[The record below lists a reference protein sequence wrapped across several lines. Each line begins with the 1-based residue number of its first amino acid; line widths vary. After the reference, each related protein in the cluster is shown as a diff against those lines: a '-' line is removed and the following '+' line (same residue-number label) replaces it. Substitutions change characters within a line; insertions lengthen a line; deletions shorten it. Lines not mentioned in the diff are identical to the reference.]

1 MLQTKYSKEL
11 KVRKINKMKKI
22 ILILFICCTLQ
33 CRAQYK
39 ELTISENEKE
49 LLEFLYKNSNKAKMT
64 PSHYFDEL
72 SEWDLSNV
80 TLKQKM
86 KILFKNDKNLNQKLK
101 ELEEARIFIYEDTL
115 EDVKDDYQVYHYV
128 DGPRLEY
135 LVHRGDLEVKEI
147 ILKILKDPKISKSDK
162 EDIEVYLKY
171 YKYYIS
177 DPDGYTNVREGKS
190 TSSKII
196 ATVDSGLPI
205 RVLDTTGNWWQV
217 MTKDNEI
224 GYIHKSRIKKR

>member
-1 MLQTKYSKEL
+1 
-11 KVRKINKMKKI
+11 MKKI
-22 ILILFICCTLQ
+22 LLILFICCTLQ
-33 CRAQYK
+33 CRAQHK
-39 ELTISENEKE
+39 EPSISENEKE

-64 PSHYFDEL
+64 SSHYFDEL
-72 SEWDLSNV
+72 SEWDLSNN

-86 KILFKNDKNLNQKLK
+86 KMLFKNDKNLNQKLK
-101 ELEEARIFIYEDTL
+101 ELEEARISLYKSNLLLI
-115 EDVKDDYQVYHYV
+115 KDRYQEYHYV
-128 DGPRLEY
+128 NDPILEY

-205 RVLDTTGNWWQV
+205 RVLEPTGNWWQV

>member
-1 MLQTKYSKEL
+1 MILLIGCIFQCKAQHKEL
-11 KVRKINKMKKI
+11 S
-22 ILILFICCTLQ
+22 
-33 CRAQYK
+33 
-39 ELTISENEKE
+39 ISESDKA
-49 LLEFLYKNSNKAKMT
+49 LLEFLYKNSNRVKVA
-64 PSHYFDEL
+64 PHSYFDEL
-72 SEWDLSNV
+72 WNWDSDNA

-86 KILFKNDKNLNQKLK
+86 KMLFKNDKNLNQKLK
-101 ELEEARIFIYEDTL
+101 ELEEARISLYEYAL
-115 EDVKDDYQVYHYV
+115 EDVKDEYQEYHYV

-147 ILKILKDPKISKSDK
+147 ILKILKDPKRSKSDK
-162 EDIEVYLKY
+162 ENIEVYLKY

-205 RVLDTTGNWWQV
+205 RVLEPTGNWWQV

>member
-1 MLQTKYSKEL
+1 
-11 KVRKINKMKKI
+11 MKKI
-22 ILILFICCTLQ
+22 LLILLIGCTLQ
-33 CRAQYK
+33 CIAQHK
-39 ELTISENEKE
+39 ELSINESDKA
-49 LLEFLYKNSNKAKMT
+49 LLEFLYKNSNKIKAD
-64 PSHYFDEL
+64 PDDYFDEL
-72 SEWDLSNV
+72 SEWDLSNN

-86 KILFKNDKNLNQKLK
+86 KMLFKNDKNLNQKLK
-101 ELEEARIFIYEDTL
+101 ELEEARIFTYQGALTNVQANYE
-115 EDVKDDYQVYHYV
+115 QYHYV
-128 DGPRLEY
+128 DGLYFDY
-135 LVHRGDLEVKEI
+135 LVDRGDLEVKEI

-196 ATVDSGLPI
+196 TTVDSGLPI

>member
-1 MLQTKYSKEL
+1 
-11 KVRKINKMKKI
+11 MKKI
-22 ILILFICCTLQ
+22 LLILFICCTLQ
-33 CRAQYK
+33 CRAQHK
-39 ELTISENEKE
+39 EPSISESDKA
-49 LLEFLYKNSNKAKMT
+49 LLEFLYKNSNKAKVT
-64 PSHYFDEL
+64 PSSYFDEL
-72 SEWDLSNV
+72 SEWDLSNN

-86 KILFKNDKNLNQKLK
+86 KMLFKNDKNLNQKLK
-101 ELEEARIFIYEDTL
+101 ELEEARIFTYQGALTNVQANYE
-115 EDVKDDYQVYHYV
+115 QYHYV
-128 DGPRLEY
+128 DGLYFDY
-135 LVHRGDLEVKEI
+135 LVDRGDLEVKEI

-196 ATVDSGLPI
+196 TTVDSGLPI

>member
-1 MLQTKYSKEL
+1 
-11 KVRKINKMKKI
+11 MKKI
-22 ILILFICCTLQ
+22 LLILLIGCIFQ
-33 CRAQYK
+33 CKAQYK
-39 ELTISENEKE
+39 EPSISENEKE
-49 LLEFLYKNSNKAKMT
+49 LLEFLYKNSNKAKVT

-72 SEWDLSNV
+72 SEWDLSNN

-101 ELEEARIFIYEDTL
+101 ELEEARVFIYEDTL
-115 EDVKDDYQVYHYV
+115 EDVKDDYQEYHYV

-147 ILKILKDPKISKSDK
+147 ILKILKDPKRSKSDK

>member
-1 MLQTKYSKEL
+1 
-11 KVRKINKMKKI
+11 MKKI
-22 ILILFICCTLQ
+22 LLILFICCTLQ

-49 LLEFLYKNSNKAKMT
+49 LLEFLYKNSNKAKVT
-64 PSHYFDEL
+64 PSYYFDEL
-72 SEWDLSNV
+72 SQWDLSNI

-101 ELEEARIFIYEDTL
+101 ELEEARVFIYEDTL
-115 EDVKDDYQVYHYV
+115 EDVKDDYQEYHYV

-147 ILKILKDPKISKSDK
+147 ILKILKDPKRSKSDK

>member
-1 MLQTKYSKEL
+1 
-11 KVRKINKMKKI
+11 MKKI
-22 ILILFICCTLQ
+22 LLILLIGCTLQ
-33 CRAQYK
+33 CIAQHHRDFD
-39 ELTISENEKE
+39 TEKE
-49 LLEFLYKNSNKAKMT
+49 FLEFLYKNSNKIKAD
-64 PSHYFDEL
+64 PDDYFDEL
-72 SEWDLSNV
+72 WNWDSDNA

-86 KILFKNDKNLNQKLK
+86 KMLFKNDKNLNQKLK
-101 ELEEARIFIYEDTL
+101 ELEEARISLYEYAL
-115 EDVKDDYQVYHYV
+115 EDVKDEYQEYHYV
-128 DGPRLEY
+128 DGPRFSY
-135 LVHRGDLEVKEI
+135 LVDKGDLEVKKI

-162 EDIEVYLKY
+162 ERIEVYLKAY
-171 YKYYIS
+171 PHYYIS

>member
-1 MLQTKYSKEL
+1 
-11 KVRKINKMKKI
+11 MKKI
-22 ILILFICCTLQ
+22 LLILFICCTLQ
-33 CRAQYK
+33 CIAQYK
-39 ELTISENEKE
+39 ELVISENEKE

-147 ILKILKDPKISKSDK
+147 ILKILKDPKRSKSDK

>member
-1 MLQTKYSKEL
+1 
-11 KVRKINKMKKI
+11 MKKI
-22 ILILFICCTLQ
+22 LLILLIGCTLQ
-33 CRAQYK
+33 CKAQYK
-39 ELTISENEKE
+39 EPSISESDKA
-49 LLEFLYKNSNKAKMT
+49 LLEFLYKNSNRVKVA
-64 PSHYFDEL
+64 PHSYFDEL
-72 SEWDLSNV
+72 WNWDLSNA

-86 KILFKNDKNLNQKLK
+86 KMLFKNDKNLNQKLK
-101 ELEEARIFIYEDTL
+101 ELEEARILSYKSAL
-115 EDVKDDYQVYHYV
+115 WDVKYTYQQFHYV
-128 DGPRLEY
+128 DGPVLEY
-135 LVHRGDLEVKEI
+135 LVLRGDLEVKEI
-147 ILKILKDPKISKSDK
+147 ILKILKDPKRSKSDK
-162 EDIEVYLKY
+162 EDIEVYLEFY
-171 YKYYIS
+171 EYYIS

>member
-1 MLQTKYSKEL
+1 
-11 KVRKINKMKKI
+11 MKKI
-22 ILILFICCTLQ
+22 LLIPFIVCTLQ
-33 CRAQYK
+33 CKAQYK
-39 ELTISENEKE
+39 EPSISESDKA
-49 LLEFLYKNSNKAKMT
+49 LLEFLYKNSNKAKVT

-72 SEWDLSNV
+72 SEWDLSNN

-86 KILFKNDKNLNQKLK
+86 KMLFKNDKNLNQKLK
-101 ELEEARIFIYEDTL
+101 ELEEARISLYKSNLLLI
-115 EDVKDDYQVYHYV
+115 KDRYQEYHYV
-128 DGPRLEY
+128 NDPILEY

-177 DPDGYTNVREGKS
+177 DPDGYTNVREGES

>member
-1 MLQTKYSKEL
+1 
-11 KVRKINKMKKI
+11 MKKI
-22 ILILFICCTLQ
+22 LLILFICCTLQ
-33 CRAQYK
+33 CKAQYK
-39 ELTISENEKE
+39 EPSISESDKA
-49 LLEFLYKNSNKAKMT
+49 LLEFLYKNSNKAKVT
-64 PSHYFDEL
+64 PSNYFDEL
-72 SEWDLSNV
+72 SQWDLSNV

-115 EDVKDDYQVYHYV
+115 EDVKDDYQEYHYV

-162 EDIEVYLKY
+162 ENIEVYLKY

-224 GYIHKSRIKKR
+224 GYIHKSRIKR

>member
-1 MLQTKYSKEL
+1 ME
-11 KVRKINKMKKI
+11 KIL
-22 ILILFICCTLQ
+22 LILFIGCIFQ
-33 CRAQYK
+33 CKAQHK
-39 ELTISENEKE
+39 ELSISESDKD
-49 LLEFLYKNSNKAKMT
+49 LLEFLYKNSNKAKVT
-64 PSHYFDEL
+64 PGYYFDEL
-72 SEWDLSNV
+72 WNWDSDNA

-101 ELEEARIFIYEDTL
+101 ELEEARISLYEYAL
-115 EDVKDDYQVYHYV
+115 EDVKDEYQEYHYV
-128 DGPRLEY
+128 DGPRFSY
-135 LVHRGDLEVKEI
+135 LVDKGDLEVKKI

-162 EDIEVYLKY
+162 ERIEVYLKY

-177 DPDGYTNVREGKS
+177 DPDGYTNVREDKS

>member
-1 MLQTKYSKEL
+1 
-11 KVRKINKMKKI
+11 MKKI
-22 ILILFICCTLQ
+22 LLILLIGCIFQ
-33 CRAQYK
+33 CRAQHK
-39 ELTISENEKE
+39 ELSISESDKE
-49 LLEFLYKNSNKAKMT
+49 LLEFLYKNSNKVKVA
-64 PSHYFDEL
+64 PHSYFDEL
-72 SEWDLSNV
+72 WNWDSDNA

-101 ELEEARIFIYEDTL
+101 ELEEARISLYEYAL
-115 EDVKDDYQVYHYV
+115 EDVKDEYQEYHYV
-128 DGPRLEY
+128 DGPRFSY
-135 LVHRGDLEVKEI
+135 LVDKGDLEVKKI

-162 EDIEVYLKY
+162 ERIEVYLKAY
-171 YKYYIS
+171 PLYYIS

>member
-1 MLQTKYSKEL
+1 
-11 KVRKINKMKKI
+11 MKKI
-22 ILILFICCTLQ
+22 LLILFICCTFQ

-39 ELTISENEKE
+39 ELSISESDKA
-49 LLEFLYKNSNKAKMT
+49 LLEFLYKNSNRVKVA
-64 PSHYFDEL
+64 PHSYFDEL
-72 SEWDLSNV
+72 WNWDSDNA

-86 KILFKNDKNLNQKLK
+86 KMLFKNDKNLNQKLK
-101 ELEEARIFIYEDTL
+101 ELEEARISLYEYAL
-115 EDVKDDYQVYHYV
+115 EDVKDEYQEYHYV

-147 ILKILKDPKISKSDK
+147 ILKILKDPKRSKSDK
-162 EDIEVYLKY
+162 ENIEVYLKY

-205 RVLDTTGNWWQV
+205 RVLEPTGNWWQV

>member
-1 MLQTKYSKEL
+1 M
-11 KVRKINKMKKI
+11 IGCI
-22 ILILFICCTLQ
+22 FQ
-33 CRAQYK
+33 CKAQHHRDFD
-39 ELTISENEKE
+39 TEKE
-49 LLEFLYKNSNKAKMT
+49 FLEFLYKNSNKIKAD
-64 PSHYFDEL
+64 PDDYFDEL
-72 SEWDLSNV
+72 SEWDLSNN

-86 KILFKNDKNLNQKLK
+86 KMLFKNDKNLNQKLK
-101 ELEEARIFIYEDTL
+101 ELEEARIFT
-115 EDVKDDYQVYHYV
+115 YQGALTNVQANYQQFHYV

-162 EDIEVYLKY
+162 ENIEVYLKY

-205 RVLDTTGNWWQV
+205 RVLDTIGNWWQV
-217 MTKDNEI
+217 MTRDNEI

>member
-1 MLQTKYSKEL
+1 
-11 KVRKINKMKKI
+11 MKKI
-22 ILILFICCTLQ
+22 LLILLIGCTLQ
-33 CRAQYK
+33 CIAQHYRDFD
-39 ELTISENEKE
+39 TEKE
-49 LLEFLYKNSNKAKMT
+49 FLEFLYKNSNKIKAD
-64 PSHYFDEL
+64 PDDYFDEL
-72 SEWDLSNV
+72 SEWDLNNNV
-80 TLKQKM
+80 LKQKM
-86 KILFKNDKNLNQKLK
+86 KSLFKSDKNLNQKLK
-101 ELEEARIFIYEDTL
+101 ELEEARIFTYQGALTNVQANYE
-115 EDVKDDYQVYHYV
+115 QYHYV
-128 DGPRLEY
+128 DGLYFDY
-135 LVHRGDLEVKEI
+135 LVDRGDLEVKEI
-147 ILKILKDPKISKSDK
+147 IFILKILKDPKRSKSDK

-196 ATVDSGLPI
+196 TTVDSGLPI

>member
-1 MLQTKYSKEL
+1 
-11 KVRKINKMKKI
+11 MKKI
-22 ILILFICCTLQ
+22 LLILLIGCTLQ
-33 CRAQYK
+33 CIAQHK
-39 ELTISENEKE
+39 ELTISESDKA
-49 LLEFLYKNSNKAKMT
+49 LIEFLYKNSNKAKMT

-72 SEWDLSNV
+72 SEWDLSNN

-86 KILFKNDKNLNQKLK
+86 KMLFKNDKNLNQKLK
-101 ELEEARIFIYEDTL
+101 ELEEARIALYEYAL
-115 EDVKDDYQVYHYV
+115 EDVKDEYQEYHYV

-162 EDIEVYLKY
+162 ENIEVYLKY

-190 TSSKII
+190 NSSKILG
-196 ATVDSGLPI
+196 TVKSGEKI
-205 RVLDTTGNWWQV
+205 EVLDTTGNWWQV

>member
-1 MLQTKYSKEL
+1 
-11 KVRKINKMKKI
+11 MKKI
-22 ILILFICCTLQ
+22 LLILLIGCTLQ
-33 CRAQYK
+33 CIAQHK
-39 ELTISENEKE
+39 ELSISESDKD
-49 LLEFLYKNSNKAKMT
+49 LLEFLYKNSNKVKEA
-64 PSHYFDEL
+64 PSYYFDEL
-72 SEWDLSNV
+72 WNWDSDNA

-86 KILFKNDKNLNQKLK
+86 KMLFKNDKNLNQKLK
-101 ELEEARIFIYEDTL
+101 ELEEARILLYKSNLLLI
-115 EDVKDDYQVYHYV
+115 KDRYQEYHYV
-128 DGPRLEY
+128 DGPLLEY
-135 LVHRGDLEVKEI
+135 FVLRGDLEVKEI
-147 ILKILKDPKISKSDK
+147 LLKILKDPKISKSDK

-177 DPDGYTNVREGKS
+177 DPDGYTNVREDKS

-196 ATVDSGLPI
+196 TTVDSGLPI

>member
-1 MLQTKYSKEL
+1 
-11 KVRKINKMKKI
+11 MKKI
-22 ILILFICCTLQ
+22 LLILFICCTLQ

-196 ATVDSGLPI
+196 TTVDSGLPI

>member
-1 MLQTKYSKEL
+1 M
-11 KVRKINKMKKI
+11 I
-22 ILILFICCTLQ
+22 FCTLQ
-33 CRAQYK
+33 CRAQHHRDFD
-39 ELTISENEKE
+39 TEKE
-49 LLEFLYKNSNKAKMT
+49 FLEFLYKNSNKIKAD
-64 PSHYFDEL
+64 PDDYFDEL
-72 SEWDLSNV
+72 SEWDLSNN

-86 KILFKNDKNLNQKLK
+86 KMLFKNDKNLNQKLK
-101 ELEEARIFIYEDTL
+101 ELEEARISLYKSNLLLI
-115 EDVKDDYQVYHYV
+115 KDRYQEYHYV
-128 DGPRLEY
+128 NDPILEY

>member
-1 MLQTKYSKEL
+1 
-11 KVRKINKMKKI
+11 MKKI
-22 ILILFICCTLQ
+22 LLILLIGCIFQ
-33 CRAQYK
+33 CKAQYK
-39 ELTISENEKE
+39 EPSISENEKE
-49 LLEFLYKNSNKAKMT
+49 LLEFLYKNSNKAKVT

-72 SEWDLSNV
+72 SEWDLSNN

-101 ELEEARIFIYEDTL
+101 ELEEARVFIYEDTL
-115 EDVKDDYQVYHYV
+115 EDVKDDYQEYHYV

-147 ILKILKDPKISKSDK
+147 ILKILKDPKRSKSDK

-190 TSSKII
+190 TSYKII
-196 ATVDSGLPI
+196 ATVA
-205 RVLDTTGNWWQV
+205 
-217 MTKDNEI
+217 
-224 GYIHKSRIKKR
+224 

>member
-1 MLQTKYSKEL
+1 
-11 KVRKINKMKKI
+11 MKKI
-22 ILILFICCTLQ
+22 LLILFICCTLQ
-33 CRAQYK
+33 CIAQYK
-39 ELTISENEKE
+39 ELVISENEKE